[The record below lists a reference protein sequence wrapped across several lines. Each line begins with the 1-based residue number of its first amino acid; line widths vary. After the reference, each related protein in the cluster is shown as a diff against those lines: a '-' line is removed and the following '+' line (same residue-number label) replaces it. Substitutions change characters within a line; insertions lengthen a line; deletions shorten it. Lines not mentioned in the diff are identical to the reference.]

1 MGSCGPA
8 GGSRILGESRHG
20 GASVGGASSNRAAQ
34 QALREVKPCRLC
46 APERTT
52 GNRSRL
58 RALTLMLGCW
68 LRFQRLD
75 YETCVNGTTYRTFVP
90 NASQSHSASTVCCDV
105 CAAVRGLA
113 RPRPLATGVGNKIH
127 PAHHCRASVAVW
139 TSHCEA

>member
-1 MGSCGPA
+1 MNLAMEGPRSA
-8 GGSRILGESRHG
+8 GPRAIERLSKLCAKSSR
-20 GASVGGASSNRAAQ
+20 VGWG
-34 QALREVKPCRLC
+34 VKHQEGKLC

-52 GNRSRL
+52 GNRSQL
-58 RALTLMLGCW
+58 RALSLMLGCW

-113 RPRPLATGVGNKIH
+113 RPRPLATDVGNREH